1 MKHDHCQLGPLH
13 KRLSLLLSCR
23 HSSLLQEC
31 EEMSIWTLN
40 MPSLPFMS
48 MEPDI
53 KKGDSSTQEE
63 KVLSMGK
70 KFWNY

>member
-1 MKHDHCQLGPLH
+1 
-13 KRLSLLLSCR
+13 
-23 HSSLLQEC
+23 
-31 EEMSIWTLN
+31 